1 MSAAIQGRQNA
12 SLLLQTALD
21 KADEAQKEMQSI
33 PEAPSLQDE
42 RISTGAHTSATDRDT
57 FFSHLVAKLCPGSSG
72 CEHQCRCLLFLCI
85 DSKLYDIMSYPEFTA
100 FYGDPLQRKG
110 CFTSLSEH

>member
-1 MSAAIQGRQNA
+1 MAACPQLSKDDRND

-33 PEAPSLQDE
+33 PEAPSLQEE

-57 FFSHLVAKLCPGSSG
+57 SLVI
-72 CEHQCRCLLFLCI
+72 LLHSRALALQDVSISAGVCFLLHSFEI
-85 DSKLYDIMSYPEFTA
+85 I
-100 FYGDPLQRKG
+100 
-110 CFTSLSEH
+110 